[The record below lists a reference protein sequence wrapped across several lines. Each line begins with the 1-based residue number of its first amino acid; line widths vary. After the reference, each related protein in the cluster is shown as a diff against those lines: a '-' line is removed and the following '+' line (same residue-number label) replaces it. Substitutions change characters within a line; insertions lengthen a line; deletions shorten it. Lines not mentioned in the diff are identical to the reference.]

1 MPFDTLTLAAS
12 TADMEILLNSKITK
26 IHQPDKYTVLLK
38 FYGASGNQKLFL
50 SAHPVYGRIHLTD
63 ENAENPPTPPMFCMV
78 LRKHLD
84 GARLIAIEQVENE
97 RIIKLTFDATDEIGE
112 PTKRQLILEIMG
124 KHSNLILLNAENNTI
139 LDGIKR
145 YSHLLS
151 RHREVLPNREYI
163 APPETNKINFSNIST
178 DEFGSIFLSQDLDM
192 PADKLLVKHFA
203 GISPFLA
210 KEIIHTANLD
220 QYSDCQNFGAY
231 ELNALHDATKSI
243 FDIIEKGDYKPV
255 LLKNSENNGEYKD
268 FYPIPV
274 TSSQYHQ
281 EPQES
286 ISQALDNFYKLQ
298 KTQGTFKSEFT
309 TLEKTI
315 QKELARLT
323 KKIAIEEKDLAA
335 SIDGVKFKEAGELIT
350 TYLYKLEKG
359 MTEAYLEGY
368 TEIDGEYQVQEI
380 KVNLIPELTP
390 LDNAKR
396 YFHKYNK
403 AKNAEQQIKE
413 HLANNLE
420 ELEYMES
427 LHLELLQAE
436 NPADLL
442 EIRNELTDA
451 GYLKYKTLKNGKKA
465 KKVDANILPPREYQ
479 SSDGFTILVGR
490 NNKQNDKLTMKTAAK
505 TDIWFHTQKIPG
517 SHTILRLNGGEPS
530 ETALREAAQLAAY
543 HSKAQN
549 SQQVPVDYTYVSQVK
564 KPNGSKPGMVIY
576 FEQKTLYVTP
586 SNVTFFPDHEQLWC
600 IIDFSNRWT

>member
-12 TADMEILLNSKITK
+12 TAQMQCLLNSKITK

-78 LRKHLD
+78 LRKHLE

-97 RIIKLTFDATDEIGE
+97 RIIKLSFDATDEIGE

-124 KHSNLILLNAENNTI
+124 KHSNLILLNEETNTI

-163 APPETNKINFSNIST
+163 APPETNKINFAKISVE
-178 DEFGSIFLSQDLDM
+178 EFGSIFLSQDLDM
-192 PADKLLVKHFA
+192 PAEKLLVKHFA

-210 KEIIHTANLD
+210 KEIIHRANLND
-220 QYSDCQNFGAY
+220 YSDCQNFGAY
-231 ELNALHDATKSI
+231 ELNALHEATKSI
-243 FDIIEKGDYKPV
+243 FHIIATNNYKPV
-255 LLKNSENNGEYKD
+255 LLKNNENSQDNGDYKD
-268 FYPIPV
+268 YYPIEL
-274 TSSQYHQ
+274 TSTNFAQ
-281 EPQES
+281 EPQEN
-286 ISQALDNFYKLQ
+286 ICLALDNFYKLQ

-315 QKELARLT
+315 QKELARLS
-323 KKIAIEEKDLAA
+323 KKIAIEEKDLKA

-359 MTEAYLEGY
+359 MSEAYLEGY
-368 TEIDGEYQVQEI
+368 TEVNGEYQVQEI

-396 YFHKYNK
+396 YFHKYSK

-465 KKVDANILPPREYQ
+465 KKVDADILPPREYQ

-517 SHTILRLNGGEPS
+517 SHTILRLNGNEPS
-530 ETALREAAQLAAY
+530 ETALLEAAQLAAY
-543 HSKAQN
+543 HSKAKD

-576 FEQKTLYVTP
+576 FEQRTLYVTP
-586 SNVTFFPDHEQLWC
+586 KQT
-600 IIDFSNRWT
+600 T